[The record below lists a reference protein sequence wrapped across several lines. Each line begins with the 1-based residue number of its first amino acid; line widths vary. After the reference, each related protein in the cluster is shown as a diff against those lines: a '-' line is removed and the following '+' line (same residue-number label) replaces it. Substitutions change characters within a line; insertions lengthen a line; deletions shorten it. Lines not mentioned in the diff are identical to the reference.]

1 MQRRTGGAIH
11 DIIHAGYTKSMTANP
26 SHRPLNVL
34 LFPVGSAGDVYPHLG
49 LDRALLERGH
59 RVTLLTS
66 GYFREAAEREG
77 FEFVDLMPEEKF
89 LRLAGNPLL
98 WDPLRG
104 AKAIFELYDIESIRE
119 AYQAT
124 VDHYEEGSTVA
135 VTSAIG
141 FAARIAQERIGIPLV
156 TVDLQPM
163 VLWSQHESPVLP
175 GIPRGKYVPGWLKNA
190 VYRMAERFLLD
201 PMICPTLNE
210 FRKELDL
217 PPIRG
222 LTKWWHSPQ
231 AILGLWPEWYGP
243 VQPDWPSQLRLTGFP
258 LWTEKANEPLP
269 DDVESFLAAGDPPI
283 VFTPGTANMFGHEF
297 FRESLKA
304 CQQLG
309 RRGMFF
315 SKFDEHIPDELP
327 ETVRHFRYAAF
338 QTLLPRVAAIVHHGG
353 IGTTA
358 NAMAAGI
365 PQLIMPL
372 SHDQPDNA
380 HRLKNLGIG
389 DWLVPKR
396 YRGEKVAAKL
406 KYLLTD
412 EGVKAA
418 TKGVASRFETNGTSP
433 FEVACDVVES
443 LV

>member
-1 MQRRTGGAIH
+1 MPP
-11 DIIHAGYTKSMTANP
+11 KS
-26 SHRPLNVL
+26 PLNIL

-49 LDRALLERGH
+49 LGRALRDRGH
-59 RVTLLTS
+59 QVTLLTS
-66 GYFREAAEREG
+66 GYFRETAEREG
-77 FEFVDLMPEEKF
+77 FDFVDLVSEEEF

-104 AKAIFELYDIESIRE
+104 ANAIMELFTVESIRD

-124 VDHYEEGSTVA
+124 VDRYEKGRTVA

-141 FAARIAQERIGIPLV
+141 FAARIAHDKVGIPLV

-163 VLWSQHESPVLP
+163 VLWSKYDSPVLP
-175 GIPRGKYVPGWLKNA
+175 GIPHSKLVPGWFKNTLFGL
-190 VYRMAERFLLD
+190 AERFVLD
-201 PMICPTLNE
+201 PMICPALNE
-210 FRKELDL
+210 FRREIDL
-217 PPIRG
+217 PPIRR

-231 AILGLWPEWYGP
+231 AIIGMWPEWYGP
-243 VQPDWPSQLRLTGFP
+243 TQPDWPSLLSLTGFP

-269 DDVESFLAAGDPPI
+269 HDVESFLAAGDPPI
-283 VFTPGTANMFGHEF
+283 VFTPGTANMFGHQF
-297 FRESLKA
+297 FHESLKA

-315 SKFDEHIPDELP
+315 SKFDEHIPDDLP

-338 QTLLPRVAAIVHHGG
+338 QTLLPRVAGIVHHGG
-353 IGTTA
+353 IGTTS
-358 NAMAAGI
+358 NAMVAGI

-380 HRLKNLGIG
+380 WRLKKLGIG

-396 YRGEKVAAKL
+396 YRAENVTEKL
-406 KYLLTD
+406 RYLLTD
-412 EGVKAA
+412 ERVKTAA
-418 TKGVASRFETNGTSP
+418 EEIALRFQGSEASRFEA
-433 FEVACDVVES
+433 ACEVVES
-443 LV
+443 VV